1 MPWTYDDPPA
11 VAQGWTEAEQRRCVD
26 AANAVLED
34 GGSDQEAIYACIAA
48 AGKGQERRRVIVA
61 GAPCSGKSTWVR
73 RSAQVGDLIYDYD
86 TLHQALSGQPSHRHL
101 DAIRPYVLTARDA
114 ILADLEAH
122 EDQPAWVIT
131 STHRAEELRTLAER
145 LGAEVVLLSVERDE
159 AHARC
164 DGDGRPDEWHT
175 YIDNWFDRTD
185 IDPAAEWITQKG
197 KGDEA
202 MERKTYTGGMTLK
215 ADGEEGEFSA
225 VFSTLNVIDHQEDV
239 TMPGAFTEGEPV
251 RIAAWNHGWDQLP
264 VGKGEIREEEDS
276 AVVEG
281 RFFLNTQTGRE
292 HYETVKA
299 LGALQEWSYSF
310 DILDASFGE
319 FEGKQV
325 RFLRKLKVHEVSPV
339 MLGAGI
345 GTHTRAIKSD
355 GDRGPTDGKGGNAT
369 PSGPVPS
376 VVRAQVEI
384 ALLEE

>member
-1 MPWTYDDPPA
+1 
-11 VAQGWTEAEQRRCVD
+11 
-26 AANAVLED
+26 
-34 GGSDQEAIYACIAA
+34 
-48 AGKGQERRRVIVA
+48 
-61 GAPCSGKSTWVR
+61 
-73 RSAQVGDLIYDYD
+73 
-86 TLHQALSGQPSHRHL
+86 
-101 DAIRPYVLTARDA
+101 
-114 ILADLEAH
+114 
-122 EDQPAWVIT
+122 
-131 STHRAEELRTLAER
+131 
-145 LGAEVVLLSVERDE
+145 
-159 AHARC
+159 
-164 DGDGRPDEWHT
+164 
-175 YIDNWFDRTD
+175 
-185 IDPAAEWITQKG
+185 
-197 KGDEA
+197 

-239 TMPGAFTEGEPV
+239 TLPGAFTEGEPV

-355 GDRGPTDGKGGNAT
+355 GDRGPTDGKGDNAT

-376 VVRAQVEI
+376 VVRTQVEI